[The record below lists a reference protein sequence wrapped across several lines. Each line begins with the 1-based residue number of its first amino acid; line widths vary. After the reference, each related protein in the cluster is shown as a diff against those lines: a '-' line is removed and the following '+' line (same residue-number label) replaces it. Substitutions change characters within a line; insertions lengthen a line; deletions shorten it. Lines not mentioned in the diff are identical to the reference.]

1 MVSTSLMEKIATEFT
16 PPTGD
21 YVTWPVER
29 KLKFLWSRI
38 ETSAYEEL
46 PALTAID
53 VLGLFFTTLRT
64 KMDERADEAPAHW
77 KKAIHAHGAVAKVRY
92 TPINS
97 PYTGLW
103 QGAEGLLRL
112 SLTGDPAK
120 RGFAPGLAL
129 KLLADGQP
137 SANLSALYTLT
148 GQGQDYNFGAHPLS
162 NIVPVVNEFGPQFIN
177 GIFRRVTS
185 YPTKLSLQ
193 DFGNIDRQ
201 GQTINQP
208 NSPEQI
214 FLVPTAGLKFASDPH
229 DFRDDFLVLGSDITL
244 FTVHANDPTSPA
256 IGQLTSNSAFICS
269 AYGDSR
275 LFFRHRRFRDR

>member
-1 MVSTSLMEKIATEFT
+1 MVNSFIETIAAEFT
-16 PPTGD
+16 PPGTD
-21 YVTWPVER
+21 YASWSVER
-29 KLKFLWSRI
+29 KLNFLWSRI
-38 ETSAYEEL
+38 KTSAYTEL
-46 PALTAID
+46 PPLQSID
-53 VLGLFFTTLRT
+53 VLGLFFTTLLT

-77 KKAIHAHGAVAKVRY
+77 KKAIHAHGAVAQVTY

-103 QGAEGLLRL
+103 QGASGLLRL
-112 SLTGDPAK
+112 SLTGDPTK

-148 GQGQDYNFGAHPLS
+148 GQGQDYNFFAHPLS

-193 DFGNIDRQ
+193 DFGAFDRT
-201 GQTINQP
+201 GQTIEQP
-208 NSPEQI
+208 QSPEQI
-214 FLVPTAGLKFASDPH
+214 FLVPSLQFASTPH
-229 DFRDDFLVLGSDITL
+229 DFRTDLLSINSGTTI
-244 FTVHANDPTSPA
+244 FTVHANNPATPA
-256 IGQLTSNSAFICS
+256 IGQLTTNSAFLSS

-275 LFFRHRRFRDR
+275 LFFRHRRFNDR